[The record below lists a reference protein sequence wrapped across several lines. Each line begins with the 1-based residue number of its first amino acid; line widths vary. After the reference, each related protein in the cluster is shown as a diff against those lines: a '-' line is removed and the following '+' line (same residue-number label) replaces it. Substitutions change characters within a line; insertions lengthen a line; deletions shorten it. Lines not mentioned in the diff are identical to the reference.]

1 MPLRTK
7 RLLTLLILAALI
19 RGVMLWVVI
28 QYPDRTIRRDS
39 EGYIQVAVNLLGG
52 HGISLRTEPP
62 YVPSALRT
70 PVFPMFIAFFYK
82 LFGNSYLIIAIAQVV
97 ISLIT
102 VALTYLLG
110 LKLLSENEA
119 WIGALLFALSSAP
132 AIYAV
137 FILSETLFTLL
148 LILVLLAMVLYRER
162 KQICWLV
169 AAGIIAGLAIL
180 CRPVAAYFPV
190 LAVGLIWLAEPGKL
204 RKSLTGIFAFLL
216 VCTLVVGPWVW
227 RNMRQLGIPV
237 ISTISSYNL
246 LFYNAVSLKAD
257 QEGVSQAHARAD
269 LQTQVNAELAKR
281 DGLDNETI
289 QTRLFDKWG
298 WQIILA
304 HPLRYAVI
312 HLENDLN
319 NFLPDVTD
327 FLELMG
333 VTQGAKG
340 TLSVLNQQGIVAAIG
355 HYFEGRIWLIGLTLP
370 WIVLLGFIY
379 LAGIVGVF
387 VLLRRKDWFG
397 LSLLLLPVLY
407 YMLLPGAPS
416 NPRFRVPVMPYL
428 CLLGGIGCIR
438 LTGWLQ
444 KKRTQVIK
452 ANSVYN

>member
-1 MPLRTK
+1 M
-7 RLLTLLILAALI
+7 
-19 RGVMLWVVI
+19 
-28 QYPDRTIRRDS
+28 
-39 EGYIQVAVNLLGG
+39 
-52 HGISLRTEPP
+52 H
-62 YVPSALRT
+62 
-70 PVFPMFIAFFYK
+70 
-82 LFGNSYLIIAIAQVV
+82 
-97 ISLIT
+97 
-102 VALTYLLG
+102 
-110 LKLLSENEA
+110 
-119 WIGALLFALSSAP
+119 
-132 AIYAV
+132 
-137 FILSETLFTLL
+137 
-148 LILVLLAMVLYRER
+148 
-162 KQICWLV
+162 
-169 AAGIIAGLAIL
+169 
-180 CRPVAAYFPV
+180 
-190 LAVGLIWLAEPGKL
+190 
-204 RKSLTGIFAFLL
+204 
-216 VCTLVVGPWVW
+216 
-227 RNMRQLGIPV
+227 QLGIPV

-257 QEGVSQAHARAD
+257 LEGVSQAHARSD

-281 DGLDNETI
+281 DGLENETI

-327 FLELMG
+327 FFELMG

-370 WIVLLGFIY
+370 WIVLLGVIY
-379 LAGIVGVF
+379 LAGIVGVL

-397 LSLLLLPVLY
+397 LSLLILPVLY

-438 LTGWLQ
+438 LAGWMQ
-444 KKRTQVIK
+444 KKRAQVIK
-452 ANSVYN
+452 VTQ